1 VAEKPAKKTSR
12 TGSRTTTR
20 ATTPRSTLNRRRI
33 LDAVAATVA
42 TRGVDAVTMRAIAT
56 ELKVDPMALYR
67 HFPDKDSVL
76 AAFVDDVFSTIGPPT
91 RPGTEGAKELARQYF
106 RALVAHPGLV
116 NITLDHAINSP
127 HQLLMGERIYRG
139 MLDAGY
145 DIETAVMVFSG
156 LQRFVLGS
164 ALMYPRRTD
173 PNNSADWN
181 RVRGLFRE
189 LDPDQ
194 FPTLRRVN
202 EQVPRMGQEEVF
214 DRWLDWIFD
223 HEGPTAGSRDSDA

>member
-1 VAEKPAKKTSR
+1 MTEKPAKN
-12 TGSRTTTR
+12 TTR
-20 ATTPRSTLNRRRI
+20 TATPRGSLNRRLI

-42 TRGVDAVTMRAIAT
+42 EKGVDAVTMRAIAT
-56 ELKVDPMALYR
+56 DLKVDPMALYR
-67 HFPDKDSVL
+67 HFRDKDALL
-76 AAFVDDVFSTIGPPT
+76 AAFVDDVFAEIGPPEQS
-91 RPGTEGAKELARQYF
+91 GVEGAKELARQYF
-106 RALVAHPGLV
+106 RVLVAHPGLV
-116 NITLDHAINSP
+116 NITLEHALDSP

-173 PNNSADWN
+173 PEDVPGWN

-189 LDPDQ
+189 LDPER
-194 FPTLRRVN
+194 FPTLRQVN
-202 EQVPRMGQEEVF
+202 EEVPRMNQEEVF
-214 DRWLDWIFD
+214 GRWLDWIFD
-223 HEGPTAGSRDSDA
+223 PPGAPAGSRASGA

>member
-1 VAEKPAKKTSR
+1 MPA
-12 TGSRTTTR
+12 R
-20 ATTPRSTLNRRRI
+20 AATPRGSLNRRRI
-33 LDAVAATVA
+33 LDAVATTVA
-42 TRGVDAVTMRAIAT
+42 DKGVGAVTMRAIAT

-67 HFPDKDSVL
+67 HFQDKDSLL
-76 AAFVDDVFSTIGPPT
+76 AAFVDDVFADVRPPEQ
-91 RPGTEGAKELARQYF
+91 PGVEGAKELARQYF

-116 NITLDHAINSP
+116 NITLEHAIDSP

-145 DIETAVMVFSG
+145 DIETAIMVFSG

-173 PNNSADWN
+173 PNNLADWN
-181 RVRGLFRE
+181 RVRGLFRD
-189 LDPDQ
+189 LDPEQ

-202 EQVPRMGQEEVF
+202 EHVPRMSQEDVF

-223 HEGPTAGSRDSDA
+223 HAGPSAGSQDPEA

>member
-1 VAEKPAKKTSR
+1 MTEKSAKNNGRARSRGPA
-12 TGSRTTTR
+12 R
-20 ATTPRSTLNRRRI
+20 AATPRGTLNHRRI
-33 LDAVAATVA
+33 LDAVATTVA
-42 TRGVDAVTMRAIAT
+42 NRGVDAVTMRAVAT

-67 HFPDKDSVL
+67 HFQDKDALL
-76 AAFVDDVFSTIGPPT
+76 AAFVDDVFSEIGPPEQ
-91 RPGTEGAKELARQYF
+91 PGIEGAKELARQYY
-106 RALVAHPGLV
+106 RALIARPGLV
-116 NITLDHAINSP
+116 NITLEHAINSP

-145 DIETAVMVFSG
+145 EIETAVMVFSA

-173 PNNSADWN
+173 PSNLADWN
-181 RVRGLFRE
+181 RVRGLFRD
-189 LDPDQ
+189 LDPEQ

-202 EQVPRMGQEEVF
+202 EHVPKMSQEEVF

-223 HEGPTAGSRDSDA
+223 PAGPPVGAPGSDA